1 MYIYRLLYQKSHG
14 SHKPKMYNRYP
25 YTKEQSKHNI
35 KDGYQITREE
45 NKRRREEKR
54 PTKTDSNQPTKW
66 L

>member
-1 MYIYRLLYQKSHG
+1 
-14 SHKPKMYNRYP
+14 MYNRYP
-25 YTKEQSKHNI
+25 YTKEQAKHNI